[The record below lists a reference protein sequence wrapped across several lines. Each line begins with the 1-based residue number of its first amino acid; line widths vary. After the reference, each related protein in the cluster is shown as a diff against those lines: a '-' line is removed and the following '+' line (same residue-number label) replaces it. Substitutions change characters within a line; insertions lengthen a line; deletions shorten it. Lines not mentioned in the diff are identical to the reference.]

1 MQVKSSPKSVLAV
14 ATLLVLFSGCQQA
27 QVFDVS
33 SLPNQFQAPHT
44 VSVNNI
50 DFSKLA
56 RGSER
61 AETLRSGDVVDVQVA
76 TGIEEEEL
84 ATWQVRLDDSGVAA
98 IPVIGAVSLAGLDFT
113 RAEQAIRFEG
123 VRRGKYIA
131 PNVSIAIRERRSI
144 NVTVLGAVARQ
155 GTLSIPVNNAN
166 LLEALTRAG
175 NLTEE
180 ASTIVEIRHPPR
192 MVAQASYAGGNAPRI
207 HTIDLA
213 KAQFDPNVDL
223 RVEDGST
230 VVVRR
235 RGERFVS
242 LIGLVRKRGQ
252 YEMPVDKDLHL
263 LEAISLAD
271 GRTLQIADKVH
282 IIRRIPNQ
290 PNPVVIEVSVK
301 SAKSDPTANIRL
313 APGDVVSVEE
323 TMVTMVV
330 GTIRDSVGF
339 GFTSGIP
346 GL

>member
-1 MQVKSSPKSVLAV
+1 
-14 ATLLVLFSGCQQA
+14 
-27 QVFDVS
+27 
-33 SLPNQFQAPHT
+33 
-44 VSVNNI
+44 
-50 DFSKLA
+50 
-56 RGSER
+56 
-61 AETLRSGDVVDVQVA
+61 
-76 TGIEEEEL
+76 
-84 ATWQVRLDDSGVAA
+84 
-98 IPVIGAVSLAGLDFT
+98 
-113 RAEQAIRFEG
+113 
-123 VRRGKYIA
+123 
-131 PNVSIAIRERRSI
+131 
-144 NVTVLGAVARQ
+144 
-155 GTLSIPVNNAN
+155 
-166 LLEALTRAG
+166 
-175 NLTEE
+175 
-180 ASTIVEIRHPPR
+180 
-192 MVAQASYAGGNAPRI
+192 MVAQASYPGGNAPRI

-330 GTIRDSVGF
+330 GTIRDSVGL